1 MDAMKAVKLC
11 SARDTLE
18 ADVLID
24 ILNQHNIPAYKQG
37 VGIMHI
43 YAGNSMFG
51 EDIFVNEKDVVKAK
65 ELVENIVQKE
75 NN

>member
-1 MDAMKAVKLC
+1 MDAMKTVKIC
-11 SARDTLE
+11 SARDTIE
-18 ADVLID
+18 AEILID
-24 ILNQHNIPAYKQG
+24 ILKQHNIPAYKQG
-37 VGIMHI
+37 VGIMGI

-51 EDIFVNEKDVVKAK
+51 EDIFVNEKDAAKTK